1 MQNKSKEGYLIVEI
15 NVTGIWWAFNNMF
28 WEE

>member
-15 NVTGIWWAFNNMF
+15 NVTAIWWGFNKMF